1 MLTARKWTLQHWLK
15 VKPEHFQ
22 MCMETK
28 LFEETLILSLEVR
41 EGVSL
46 ELLKDMNYV
55 PVGLF
60 MKYYKFSKRKSIISS
75 WQGALFFFFF
85 GA

>member
-1 MLTARKWTLQHWLK
+1 
-15 VKPEHFQ
+15 

-60 MKYYKFSKRKSIISS
+60 MKYYKFSKRN
-75 WQGALFFFFF
+75 Q
-85 GA
+85 